1 MGSSCIFLA
10 VLHQFKQCLEALM
23 HSLAPR
29 SKGSDNT
36 VYHTIL
42 ISIWIVHVDKN
53 SRLTVGNG
61 CRKEKQRISESKKK
75 RKKKIVSILFHTADF
90 SFSKVLAST

>member
-53 SRLTVGNG
+53 SQLTVGNG

-75 RKKKIVSILFHTADF
+75 REKKDSFNTVSYCRF
-90 SFSKVLAST
+90 